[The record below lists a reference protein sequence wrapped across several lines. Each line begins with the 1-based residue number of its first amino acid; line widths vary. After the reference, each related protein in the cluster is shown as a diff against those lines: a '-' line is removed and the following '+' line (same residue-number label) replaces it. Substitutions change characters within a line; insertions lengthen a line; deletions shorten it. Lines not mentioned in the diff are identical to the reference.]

1 MALSLTNKVAV
12 IAAGAALG
20 IAVLQ
25 GSAQA
30 ATLTQW
36 NFNTVPVADA
46 NPVTGT
52 LTPSIGTGTVS
63 RVGGT
68 TGTFVTADDGGSST
82 DSQVGDDSA
91 LDTTTYPAATALNKT
106 AGVEF
111 RVSTVGQQDV
121 QVIFDQY
128 FSATSSR
135 YSQFQYSLNGANFVD
150 FGSQVVGVT
159 NTWSNNNR
167 FNLSSILGAN
177 NNANFAFRI
186 VSAFAPNATGYLGTN
201 SSGTY
206 ATDGSWRFD
215 MATVEA
221 TAIPTPALLP
231 GLVGMGVAALRKK
244 RKSEAEAK
252 AVSVDV

>member
-1 MALSLTNKVAV
+1 MALRLTNKVAV

-30 ATLTQW
+30 ATLTRW
-36 NFNTVPVADA
+36 NFNTPATDSNA
-46 NPVTGT
+46 VTGT
-52 LTPSIGTGTVS
+52 LLPSIGTGTVLP
-63 RVGGT
+63 VGRT
-68 TGTFVTADDGGSST
+68 TTDTFVTANDGWSST
-82 DSQVGDDSA
+82 DPQVDDDSA

>member
-1 MALSLTNKVAV
+1 MALRLTNKVAV

-30 ATLTQW
+30 ATLTRW
-36 NFNTVPVADA
+36 NFNTVPSPDA
-46 NPVTGT
+46 NAVTGT
-52 LTPSIGTGTVS
+52 LSPSIGTGTVL

-82 DSQVGDDSA
+82 DPQVGDDSA
-91 LDTTTYPAATALNKT
+91 LDTTTYPAATALDRT

-135 YSQFQYSLNGANFVD
+135 YSQFQYSLNGTNFVD

-159 NTWSNNNR
+159 NTWSDNNT

-177 NNANFAFRI
+177 DNASFAFRI
-186 VSAFAPNATGYLGTN
+186 VSAFAPNATGYLGTG
-201 SSGTY
+201 GTY

-221 TAIPTPALLP
+221 TPIPTPALLP

>member
-1 MALSLTNKVAV
+1 MALRLTNKVAV

-36 NFNTVPVADA
+36 NFNSVPPDA
-46 NPVTGT
+46 NPATGT
-52 LTPSIGTGTVS
+52 VIPNIGTGTVS

-68 TGTFVTADDGGSST
+68 TGTFATADDGGSST
-82 DSQVGDDSA
+82 DPALGDDSA
-91 LDTTTYPAATALNKT
+91 LNTTTYPAATALNKT

-111 RVSTVGQQDV
+111 KVSTVGQQNV

-128 FSATSSR
+128 FSATSSK
-135 YSQFQYSLNGANFVD
+135 YSQFQYSSDGANFVD
-150 FGSQVVGVT
+150 FGSQVVGSV
-159 NTWSNNNR
+159 NTWSNNNM
-167 FNLSSILGAN
+167 FNLSSITGVN

-186 VSAFAPNATGYLGTN
+186 VSAFAPSTTGYEGTG
-201 SSGTY
+201 GTY

-215 MATVEA
+215 MATVNA
-221 TAIPTPALLP
+221 NASPTAVPTPALLP
-231 GLVGMGVAALRKK
+231 GLIGMGIAAWRK
-244 RKSEAEAK
+244 RKVAQA
-252 AVSVDV
+252 

>member
-1 MALSLTNKVAV
+1 VAV

-30 ATLTQW
+30 ATLTRW
-36 NFNTVPVADA
+36 NFNTVPLVDA

-52 LTPSIGTGTVS
+52 ETPIIGTGTVL

-82 DSQVGDDSA
+82 DPQVGDDSA

-128 FSATSSR
+128 FSATSSK
-135 YSQFQYSLNGANFVD
+135 YSQFQYSLNWTNTGFVD

-159 NTWSNNNR
+159 NTWSDNNR

-186 VSAFAPNATGYLGTN
+186 VSAFAPLNATGYEGTG
-201 SSGTY
+201 GTY

-221 TAIPTPALLP
+221 TPIPTPALLP

>member
-128 FSATSSR
+128 FSATSSKF
-135 YSQFQYSLNGANFVD
+135 SQFQYSSDGTTFVD
-150 FGSQVVGVT
+150 FGSQVVGSA
-159 NTWSNNNR
+159 NLWSNNNT
-167 FNLSSILGAN
+167 FNLSSILGVN

-186 VSAFAPNATGYLGTN
+186 VSAFAPTTPGYAGTG
-201 SSGTY
+201 GTY

-215 MATVEA
+215 MATVNA

-231 GLVGMGVAALRKK
+231 GLVGIGLSLLRK
-244 RKSEAEAK
+244 RKSEVA
-252 AVSVDV
+252 